1 MRDSGPVESEI
12 GEATAVILERQEE
25 GGMHRYVALLRGIN
39 VGGHRVKM
47 DRLREFFEELGFQDV
62 ATFIASGNV
71 IFSASPRDD
80 AALERDIEGHLA
92 RRLGYQVST
101 FIRSPAELE
110 AVAAFEPSDVEPS
123 EPGQG
128 GGSAS
133 SLYVIFLPT
142 PPGDDLRSRFADLRS
157 EMDDFCFS
165 GREIYW
171 LIQGKLTESPVFG
184 VGLEKTTRDVP
195 TTMRNM
201 TTVRRLVAKLG
212 AEEG

>member
-1 MRDSGPVESEI
+1 MAR
-12 GEATAVILERQEE
+12 
-25 GGMHRYVALLRGIN
+25 HVALLRGIN

-47 DRLREFFEELGFQDV
+47 ERLRECFEELGFQDV

-71 IFSASPRDD
+71 IFSASPRDVAD
-80 AALERDIEGHLA
+80 LERDIEGHLA
-92 RRLGYQVST
+92 RRLGYDVAT
-101 FIRSPAELE
+101 FIRSATELE
-110 AVAAFEPSDVEPS
+110 AVAAFEPA

-128 GGSAS
+128 AESAS
-133 SLYVIFLPT
+133 SLYVIFLPA
-142 PPGDDLRSRFADLRS
+142 PPDDDLRSRFAGLGSD
-157 EMDDFCFS
+157 MDDFCFL

-184 VGLEKTTRDVP
+184 VGLGKTTRDVP

-212 AEEG
+212 GSP